1 MSRNIFT
8 SALLV
13 TMLVV
18 MIAVNVQAQ
27 TQANANVSASAS
39 VLTALTITKN
49 TDVAFGNIGA
59 TTAGAVTLDPKGV
72 ANNYVG
78 STWAVGT
85 LTIGGANTQ
94 SIRLIWPASVSLT
107 SGANT
112 LTYTLAVNG
121 LNANTQA
128 SSSLLTLTS
137 GSCSVTTSGTGAYYL
152 WVGGNLGTL
161 SSQATGNYTGTA
173 NFLVEYN

>member
-18 MIAVNVQAQ
+18 MVAVNVQAQ
-27 TQANANVSASAS
+27 NVNVGATAT
-39 VLTALTITKN
+39 VTTALSITKG

-59 TTAGAVTLDPKGV
+59 TTAGPVVLDPKGV

-78 STWAVGT
+78 ATAAVGT
-85 LTIGGANTQ
+85 LTIGGAFTQ
-94 SIRLIWPASVSLT
+94 SILLTWPVTVSLT

-121 LNANTQA
+121 FNANTQA
-128 SSSLLTLTS
+128 SSTSLICPPALRH
-137 GSCSVTTSGTGAYYL
+137 L
-152 WVGGNLGTL
+152 WTDKDQV
-161 SSQATGNYTGTA
+161 
-173 NFLVEYN
+173 

>member
-18 MIAVNVQAQ
+18 MVAVNVQAQ
-27 TQANANVSASAS
+27 NVNVGATAT
-39 VLTALTITKN
+39 VTTALSITKG

-59 TTAGAVTLDPKGV
+59 TTPGVVTLDPKMA
-72 ANNYVG
+72 ANAYVG
-78 STWAVGT
+78 ATAAVGT
-85 LTIGGANTQ
+85 VTLGAANTS
-94 SIRLIWPASVSLT
+94 SIRLVWPATVSLT

-112 LTYTLAVNG
+112 ITYTLAVNG
-121 LNANTQA
+121 FNANTQA
-128 SSSLLTLTS
+128 SSTGLTLTS
-137 GSCSVTTSGTGAYYL
+137 GSCSVTTSATGGYYL

-161 SSQATGNYTGTA
+161 STQATGSYSGTA
-173 NFLVEYN
+173 NFSVEYN